1 VDAQNIKNRRLMKR
15 LEKNTYESVKSMLES
30 PDEEN
35 VEVAM
40 ECIRNT
46 DLKTNLVYIM
56 FLIKETVVAKDI
68 WFQHVPKIL
77 KTVNSITKVDP
88 INLSYNLILDIIKDY
103 DLANEDYQFVMDR
116 YAKYLKKR
124 LGNDIESIEIT
135 LKFNK

>member
-1 VDAQNIKNRRLMKR
+1 MKR

-56 FLIKETVVAKDI
+56 FLIKETVVTKDI
-68 WFQHVPKIL
+68 WFLHVPEIL
-77 KTVNSITKVDP
+77 KTINSITKVDP

-124 LGNDIESIEIT
+124 LGDDIESIEIT